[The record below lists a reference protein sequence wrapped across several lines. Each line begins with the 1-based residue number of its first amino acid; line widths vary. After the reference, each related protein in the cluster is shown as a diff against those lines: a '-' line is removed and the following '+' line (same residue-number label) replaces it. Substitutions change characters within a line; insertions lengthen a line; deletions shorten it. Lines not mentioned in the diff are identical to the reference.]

1 MSNWNYISITLN
13 TCFKD
18 HFIMNCFSEDCSWL
32 MFRMYPISFTSR
44 RYTATRK
51 NYCTRTQQL
60 KFLPQI
66 RPNLSNISHG
76 VNLVGRGIKRMITI
90 ILCLVKS
97 ISTFKKMKIK
107 KVSQSCFLRVNL
119 SCMIVSM
126 TRNIEISRAFDRIF

>member
-18 HFIMNCFSEDCSWL
+18 HFITNCFSEDCSWL
-32 MFRMYPISFTSR
+32 MFRMYPINFTSR
-44 RYTATRK
+44 RYTATR
-51 NYCTRTQQL
+51 THQL